1 MSWRT
6 SVDRTD
12 EYVTFQSFS
21 SKGKLTTGRDC
32 RWGKNKKL
40 VGPQD
45 RRASRPNV
53 TGSLAL
59 AWVRA
64 SLGLRQV
71 LSTSDSGW
79 AFRVYFM
86 GCVCTFQ
93 PGLAWDPQVHAV
105 CLTPTHGGRMVPRNS
120 SKHDHREVSTLQGRT
135 KDHSVMGRRRAGR
148 TGSLRLPQWCV
159 SASEPSWNEWWVLPE
174 IRKHALQALPETNG
188 RAGRWPV
195 GPQRFSLEK
204 QTGLIIVR
212 ISHLWGQAQL

>member
-1 MSWRT
+1 MSWGHTCGQNRW
-6 SVDRTD
+6 VC
-12 EYVTFQSFS
+12 YFPKFPS

-45 RRASRPNV
+45 RRASPRPNI

-64 SLGLRQV
+64 SPGLTPSPLYQWQRLGLQEFISWV
-71 LSTSDSGW
+71 
-79 AFRVYFM
+79 
-86 GCVCTFQ
+86 VCARSSQ
-93 PGLAWDPQVHAV
+93 ALPGTHKFTQI

-120 SKHDHREVSTLQGRT
+120 PVMIIGSVSPHYKEEQKITLCDGKT
-135 KDHSVMGRRRAGR
+135 ESLER

-174 IRKHALQALPETNG
+174 IRKHALQAL
-188 RAGRWPV
+188 
-195 GPQRFSLEK
+195 
-204 QTGLIIVR
+204 
-212 ISHLWGQAQL
+212 LWD